1 MRLEMK
7 VERNTLLVRPVGEL
21 DLGMAEDFRNTLD
34 AVLDREAVKN
44 LIFDLSRVTFIDS
57 SGLGVMLGRYKR
69 IARANGRVAVIGPQ
83 PQVRRILEL
92 SGLFQIMNEFRNEEE
107 AFAKIS

>member
-1 MRLEMK
+1 MQLELKM
-7 VERNTLLVRPVGEL
+7 EQGTLVVRPAGEL
-21 DLGMAEDFRNTLD
+21 DLGIAEDFRNALD
-34 AVLDREAVKN
+34 EVLDQGAVKN
-44 LIFDLSRVTFIDS
+44 LIFNLSRVTFIDS

-69 IARANGRVAVIGPQ
+69 ITRTGGQVAVIGPQ

-107 AFAKIS
+107 ALAKIS